1 MDVFKGDRLFEPPLG
16 AKIEQKEAVT
26 LPQLTQEYALLEG
39 ALSMHIGSLAVK
51 KAGINELGE

>member
-1 MDVFKGDRLFEPPLG
+1 MGEFKGDRLFEPPLG

-39 ALSMHIGSLAVK
+39 ALSTHMGALAVK
-51 KAGINELGE
+51 KSGINELGE